1 MSETQNE
8 TVYENPLY
16 VNQKEKQ
23 KEEYVVHDVSINQVY
38 KNPLYVNQQEK
49 EKEEYVVHNVSNKQV
64 CNVDNG

>member
-16 VNQKEKQ
+16 VNQEKKEK
-23 KEEYVVHDVSINQVY
+23 EENVVHDVNINQVY
-38 KNPLYVNQQEK
+38 ENPLYVNQHEE
-49 EKEEYVVHNVSNKQV
+49 EKEEYIVHNVSIKQV